1 MYAGDEGRSPFLV
14 FRPEDFLPVKAT
26 ANPIPSGGEAE
37 GFFQGVVPGFSQS
50 EASGQGASMV
60 VHFVDINGKSYEAKT
75 PLIGKGTIPDLNLW
89 YKQTYRRTQND
100 TNRNET
106 R

>member
-1 MYAGDEGRSPFLV
+1 
-14 FRPEDFLPVKAT
+14 
-26 ANPIPSGGEAE
+26 
-37 GFFQGVVPGFSQS
+37 
-50 EASGQGASMV
+50 MV